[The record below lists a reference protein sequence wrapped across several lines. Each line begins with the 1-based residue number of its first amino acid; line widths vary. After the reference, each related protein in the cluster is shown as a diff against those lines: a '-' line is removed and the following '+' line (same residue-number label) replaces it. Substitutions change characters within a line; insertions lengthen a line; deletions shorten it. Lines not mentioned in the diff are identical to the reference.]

1 MKKKLQSP
9 VVWAA
14 VVTCISAQLELLR
27 QNGADGWSIAIAVC
41 TVLITLFGALNNPND
56 RQNF

>member
-9 VVWAA
+9 VVWAT
-14 VVTCISAQLELLR
+14 VVTCIAAQLELLR

-41 TVLITLFGALNNPND
+41 TVLIRYILPL
-56 RQNF
+56 